1 VAASLL
7 LKARELWRRNG
18 EGDLW
23 RPPFWPVSLAAL
35 FWPALL
41 TALVGMVLFLGLR
54 PGATSPQPRLPA
66 PLAPVEPASSA
77 APAPPAAPAGSESSG
92 GSIAS
97 PPSPSLS
104 PSPPLPETA
113 TETPSDP
120 VAPALPD
127 PDPLLLALGEEGES
141 DPLILMALADPGR
154 SQLRLAIDPAFGA
167 LKADARQERAE
178 RWRVRSQELGF
189 EHLDLHDGGGRV
201 LGRSAL
207 VGSGMIL
214 LDPALPP

>member
-1 VAASLL
+1 MAASLV

-23 RPPFWPVSLAAL
+23 RPPFWPMSLAAL

-41 TALVGMVLFLGLR
+41 MALVGMVLFLGLR
-54 PGATSPQPRLPA
+54 LGATTPQPRLPA
-66 PLAPVEPASSA
+66 PLTSVEPASS
-77 APAPPAAPAGSESSG
+77 AAPAGSESSG
-92 GSIAS
+92 GSIAA
-97 PPSPSLS
+97 PPP
-104 PSPPLPETA
+104 PPLPPPPPPLETA
-113 TETPSDP
+113 TEPPSDP

-141 DPLILMALADPGR
+141 DPLILTALGDPGR